1 LEAADQTQISAS
13 RGNDK
18 PVIEKLHS
26 WFRSTPSLPDK
37 AMALV
42 HAKPAV
48 RLGRYKVWRYGSELV
63 RGGPERGGVSSEES
77 RRGSDKREA
86 TQRPTQCPCPA
97 GTAHW
102 RWYPAA
108 GDKKSGSPSSGL
120 PCNRHR
126 QIRRKDPL
134 KPRTSTASMVRR
146 QAVKDRSDGT
156 SSDAR
161 ATALAAL
168 LNLAS
173 KPALEDIFDAH
184 FQVRPE
190 VVTNL
195 RLG

>member
-1 LEAADQTQISAS
+1 MDPKRRL
-13 RGNDK
+13 R
-18 PVIEKLHS
+18 
-26 WFRSTPSLPDK
+26 R
-37 AMALV
+37 
-42 HAKPAV
+42 KPAV
-48 RLGRYKVWRYGSELV
+48 SLERYKVWRYGSELV

-86 TQRPTQCPCPA
+86 TQRPTQCPCP
-97 GTAHW
+97 GGKAHW
-102 RWYPAA
+102 RSYPAA
-108 GDKKSGSPSSGL
+108 RDKKSGSPSSGL
-120 PCNRHR
+120 PGNRHR

-184 FQVRPE
+184 FQVRPG

-195 RLG
+195 SPRLK